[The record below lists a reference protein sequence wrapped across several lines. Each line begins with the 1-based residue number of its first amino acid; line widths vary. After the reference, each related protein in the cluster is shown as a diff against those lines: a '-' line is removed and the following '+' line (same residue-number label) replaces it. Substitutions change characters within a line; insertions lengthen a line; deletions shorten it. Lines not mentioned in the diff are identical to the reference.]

1 MFLGLDIGTS
11 SVKAAVFDGKTFR
24 TVKASYAKG
33 TDQKVMEAGIL
44 AATVAAVCQKVW
56 KELEISPDQIEGIGL
71 SGHGPS
77 IVFINQEGL
86 AISPLVT
93 WQDSR
98 AAQEAKELANAIPG
112 FSKDGASYEAKLLW
126 FFTHEPQCFEPG
138 CTALYPKDYLVFL
151 LCGERIVDSSTAS
164 TFAFYD
170 RKEKTWNE
178 DYLKF
183 PVSIL
188 PHIVDSWV
196 EAGKTCTDF
205 SSECGFKA
213 GTPIFPGGIDAY
225 CGAVGSGAVLEG
237 VVVEETGTSAC
248 ISRCFTASKGHDDH
262 VLPNLSLT
270 MQLISLSGGAFAW
283 FLKMTGKPDMTA
295 WQKTIDP
302 AKPEA
307 LLFLPY
313 LIGERSPI
321 WDKKAS
327 GAFIGLRDT
336 TTEQEMFQAVMQGTA
351 FSIYQNILLLEIGDS
366 PITEV
371 RMVGGGAHDEKWA
384 QMKANITGKTYLA
397 MQETN
402 AAATGSALV
411 AAVGAKA
418 LTLEQIPSLVAVK
431 NRFEPNEKA
440 HRLYEKLFKQYEEAY
455 KNLASIMHALSDI
468 EEEIQK

>member
-33 TDQKVMEAGIL
+33 TDQKSMEASML
-44 AATVAAVCQKVW
+44 SATVATVCQKVW
-56 KELEISPDQIEGIGL
+56 NELGIVPSQIEGIGL

-77 IVFINQEGL
+77 IVFLNKEGV

-98 AAQEAKELANAIPG
+98 AAQEAKDLAHVIPG
-112 FSKDGASYEAKLLW
+112 FAKDGTSYEAKLLW
-126 FFTHEPQCFEPG
+126 FFRHQSECFEPG
-138 CTALYPKDYLVFL
+138 CTALYPKDYLLFL

-164 TFAFYD
+164 TFAFYA

-178 DYLKF
+178 AYLSV
-183 PVSIL
+183 PASVL
-188 PHIVDSWV
+188 PRIVDSWV
-196 EAGKTCTDF
+196 EVGKTKTPF
-205 SSECGFKA
+205 SLECGFNA
-213 GTPIFPGGIDAY
+213 GTPIFPSGIDAY
-225 CGAVGSGAVLEG
+225 CGAVGAGAVLTG

-248 ISRCFTASKGHDDH
+248 LSRCFASQQGHDDH
-262 VLPNLSLT
+262 VLPGLSLT

-283 FLKMTGKPDMTA
+283 FLEMTEKPDMIA
-295 WQKTIDP
+295 WQKAIDP
-302 AKPEA
+302 ATPEA

-327 GAFIGLRDT
+327 GAFIGLQDT
-336 TTEQEMFQAVMQGTA
+336 TTQKELFQAVMQGTA
-351 FSIYQNILLLEIGDS
+351 FAIYQNILLLEKGDS

-371 RMVGGGAHDEKWA
+371 RMVGGGAHDQKWS

-402 AAATGSALV
+402 AAATGAALV
-411 AAVGAKA
+411 AAVGSGA

-440 HRLYEKLFKQYEEAY
+440 HRLYKKVFWQYEAAY

-468 EEEIQK
+468 QEEIRR